1 MIPCLDKPLEKQDI
15 LKRTIIMRYGLTFA
29 LLWAAAV
36 LSMMAARAETPVPF
50 PKPTANSADEPRAA
64 SASLPAAARFLDAAA
79 VNWTRERKC
88 ATCHTNVPYLFARA
102 AIKAAPPEGAA
113 IVRRFFEDRA
123 AHWDDDAKAAK
134 PRFDAE
140 VVVTA
145 VALAFDDAQTSGKLH
160 PLTRKALNR
169 MWTLQRPNGDWNW
182 LKCEWPPLEHDD
194 YFGAVFAAVGTAI
207 APDGYSQ
214 MEAAQR
220 GLKKLKEY
228 LHKTPAPNLH
238 HKAWL
243 LWASTKLD
251 GLMTPSE
258 RRETIQSLRAL
269 QRDDGGWSL
278 ASLGEWK
285 GHDGREN
292 DKNAPSDGYGT
303 GLVVY
308 VLRQA
313 GVTAKDQVIE
323 RGVRWLNTNQRV
335 SGRWFTRSL
344 NTDRAHYITNAGTA
358 FAVLALTA
366 CAEN

>member
-1 MIPCLDKPLEKQDI
+1 MRLTLPL
-15 LKRTIIMRYGLTFA
+15 A
-29 LLWAAAV
+29 LLFVAATA
-36 LSMMAARAETPVPF
+36 SAETPIDF
-50 PKPTANSADEPRAA
+50 PKPSANSAEEPRVV

-88 ATCHTNVPYLFARA
+88 ATCHTNVPYLFARGTL
-102 AIKAAPPEGAA
+102 KDAPSEGAA
-113 IVRRFFEDRA
+113 TVRRFFEDRA
-123 AHWDDDAKAAK
+123 AHWDDEAKAAK
-134 PRFDAE
+134 PRSDAE

-145 VALAFDDAQTSGKLH
+145 VALAFHDAQTSGKLH
-160 PLTRKALNR
+160 PLTRKALDR
-169 MWTLQRPNGDWNW
+169 IWTLQRPDGAWNW
-182 LKCEWPPLEHDD
+182 LKCAWPPFEHDD
-194 YFGAVFAAVGTAI
+194 YYGAVFAAVGTAI

-214 MEAAQR
+214 TAAAQQ
-220 GLKKLKEY
+220 GVKKLKEY
-228 LHKTPAPNLH
+228 LRKTAPPSLH

-243 LWASTKLD
+243 LWASAKLD
-251 GLMTPSE
+251 GLQTASE
-258 RRETIQSLRAL
+258 RQQTIKELLVL

-278 ASLGEWK
+278 ASLGDWQ
-285 GHDGREN
+285 GHDGRAN

-313 GVTAKDQVIE
+313 GVSAKEDSIQ
-323 RGVRWLNTNQRV
+323 RGVRWLRTNQRA

-366 CAEN
+366 CADK

>member
-1 MIPCLDKPLEKQDI
+1 
-15 LKRTIIMRYGLTFA
+15 MRFA
-29 LLWAAAV
+29 LPFVTLWTVIPLLATTAF
-36 LSMMAARAETPVPF
+36 AETPIDF
-50 PKPTANSADEPRAA
+50 PKPTVNSAEEPLAA
-64 SASLPAAARFLDAAA
+64 SLSLPAAARFLDATA

-88 ATCHTNVPYLFARA
+88 ATCHTNVPYLFARGTL
-102 AIKAAPPEGAA
+102 KATPSEGAA

-123 AHWDDDAKAAK
+123 AHWEDEAKKSK

-145 VALAFDDAQTSGKLH
+145 VSLAFHDAQTSGKLH
-160 PLTRKALNR
+160 PLTRKALDR
-169 MWTLQRPNGDWNW
+169 MWTLQRPDGSWNW
-182 LKCEWPPLEHDD
+182 LKCAWPPLEHDD
-194 YFGAVFAAVGTAI
+194 YYGAVFAAVGTGI

-214 MEAAQR
+214 TAAAQL

-228 LHKTPAPNLH
+228 LRKTPPPSLH
-238 HKAWL
+238 HQAWL

-251 GLMTPSE
+251 GFLTASE
-258 RRETIQSLRAL
+258 RQQTIKDLLAL

-278 ASLGEWK
+278 ASLGDWQ
-285 GHDGREN
+285 GHDGRAN

-313 GVTAKDQVIE
+313 GTPAKDGALE
-323 RGVRWLNTNQRV
+323 RGVRWLRTNQRA

-358 FAVLALTA
+358 FSVLALTA
-366 CAEN
+366 CAE

>member
-1 MIPCLDKPLEKQDI
+1 
-15 LKRTIIMRYGLTFA
+15 MRFA
-29 LLWAAAV
+29 LSLVTLWTVFPALATTAF
-36 LSMMAARAETPVPF
+36 AETPIDF
-50 PKPTANSADEPRAA
+50 PKPTANSAEEPHAP
-64 SASLPAAARFLDAAA
+64 SLSLPAAASFLDAAA

-88 ATCHTNVPYLFARA
+88 ATCHTNVPYLFARGA
-102 AIKAAPPEGAA
+102 LKDTPSEGAA

-123 AHWDDDAKAAK
+123 AHWDDEAKESK

-145 VALAFDDAQTSGKLH
+145 VSLAFHDAQTTGKLH
-160 PLTRKALNR
+160 PLTRKTLDR
-169 MWTLQRPNGDWNW
+169 MWTLQRPDGSWNW
-182 LKCEWPPLEHDD
+182 LKCAWPPFEHDD
-194 YFGAVFAAVGTAI
+194 YYGAVFAAVGTGI
-207 APDGYSQ
+207 APDGYGQ
-214 MEAAQR
+214 TEAAQQ

-228 LHKTPAPNLH
+228 LRKTPPPSLH
-238 HKAWL
+238 HKVWL
-243 LWASTKLD
+243 LWASTNLD
-251 GLMTPSE
+251 GLLTASE
-258 RRETIQSLRAL
+258 RKQTIKDLLAL

-278 ASLGEWK
+278 ASLGDWQ
-285 GHDGREN
+285 GHDGRAN

-313 GVTAKDQVIE
+313 GMSAKEDAIQ
-323 RGVRWLNTNQRV
+323 RGVNWLRTNQRA

-366 CAEN
+366 CTQ

>member
-1 MIPCLDKPLEKQDI
+1 MRLALPL
-15 LKRTIIMRYGLTFA
+15 T
-29 LLWAAAV
+29 LWAVSPFVAGTA
-36 LSMMAARAETPVPF
+36 SAETPIDF
-50 PKPTANSADEPRAA
+50 PKPAANSADEPRAQ
-64 SASLPAAARFLDAAA
+64 SVSLSAAARFLDGAA

-88 ATCHTNVPYLFARA
+88 ATCHTNVPYLFARGTL
-102 AIKAAPPEGAA
+102 KDPPSEGAA
-113 IVRRFFEDRA
+113 IVRRFFENRA

-145 VALAFDDAQTSGKLH
+145 VALAFHDAQTSGKLH
-160 PLTRKALNR
+160 LLTRQALDR
-169 MWTLQRPNGDWNW
+169 MWTLQRPDGSWNW
-182 LKCEWPPLEHDD
+182 LKCAWPPFEHDD
-194 YFGAVFAAVGTAI
+194 YYGVVFAAVGTAI

-214 MEAAQR
+214 TEAAQQ

-228 LHKTPAPNLH
+228 LRTTPPPSLH

-243 LWASTKLD
+243 LWASAKLD
-251 GLMTPSE
+251 GLQTASE
-258 RRETIQSLRAL
+258 RQQTIKELLAL
-269 QRDDGGWSL
+269 QRDDGGWNL
-278 ASLGEWK
+278 ASLGDWQ
-285 GHDGREN
+285 GHDGRAN

-313 GVTAKDQVIE
+313 GVSAKDEAIQ
-323 RGVRWLNTNQRV
+323 RGVRWLRTNQRA

-366 CAEN
+366 CAEE